1 MLPKLRKLQIS
12 EAMFYRPL
20 EHLPLDVRLVSC
32 LEPRKRANHALGL
45 LILRSCSNV
54 GPAEVEGYKKYVE
67 EVDWDGFVDN
77 WDDSDDSDEE
87 DDY

>member
-1 MLPKLRKLQIS
+1 
-12 EAMFYRPL
+12 MFYRPL